1 MPDKERSF
9 RYTPAQRRALAAAS
23 GPAAHLLIY
32 GGSRSGKTFALSCAV
47 AVRALKSPGSRHA
60 IIRRHYNTVHASI
73 GLDTLPKVMKLR
85 FPGVGYEYRR
95 TEGIFRFANGSE
107 IHLIGLDDELRAEKI
122 LGQEFSTLYF
132 NECSELEYSSVQ
144 MALTRLAQNSPG
156 IVNKAFYDCNP
167 PGRRHWT
174 HRVFIE
180 KVDPVDRTALRN
192 PASYRALRINP
203 DDNRDNLPESYL
215 AETLANLPERQ
226 RRRFLLGEWSDDTE
240 GALWTEEMIDRE
252 RVLRAPDELIR
263 IVIGVDPAVT
273 SNSCSDHTGIVAAAL
288 AADDRFYILKDA
300 SCRTS
305 PLEWAKLVTDL
316 YHELDADLVVGEV
329 NNGGD
334 LIESLLRQFSPEIAF
349 RAVRASR
356 GKILRAEPAAALYER
371 RKVCHVGRL
380 PELEEQML
388 GYSPL
393 RSANSPD
400 RLDALV
406 WALAELSKPA
416 GDFVLA

>member
-1 MPDKERSF
+1 MPDKPTPF

-23 GPAAHLLIY
+23 GAAANLLVY
-32 GGSRSGKTFALSCAV
+32 GGSRSGKTFALSCAIV
-47 AVRALKSPGSRHA
+47 VRALKSPGSRHA
-60 IIRRHYNTVHASI
+60 IIRRHYSTVHASI

-85 FPGVGYEYRR
+85 FPGVDCEYRR

-132 NECSELEYSSVQ
+132 NECSELEYKSVQ
-144 MALTRLAQNSPG
+144 TALTRLAQNSPG

-180 KVDPVDRTALRN
+180 KVDPVDRTALRR
-192 PASYRALRINP
+192 PESYQALRINP
-203 DDNRDNLPESYL
+203 EDNRDNLPPSYL

-226 RRRFLLGEWSDDTE
+226 KRRFLLGEWNDDTE
-240 GALWTEEMIDRE
+240 GALWSEEMIDRE
-252 RVLRAPDELIR
+252 RVIRAPADLAR

-273 SNSCSDHTGIVAAAL
+273 SNNSSDHTGIVAAAL
-288 AADDRFYILKDA
+288 ARDGYFYILKDA

-305 PLEWAKLVTDL
+305 PLEWAKLVTEL
-316 YHELDADLVVGEV
+316 YHQLDADLVVGEV

-334 LIESLLRQFSPEIAF
+334 LIESLLRQFSPDLAF

-371 RKVCHVGRL
+371 RKVRHVGRF

-388 GYSPL
+388 SYSPL
-393 RSANSPD
+393 HSANSPD

-406 WALAELSKPA
+406 WALAELSRPV
-416 GDFVLA
+416 GNFILA

>member
-1 MPDKERSF
+1 MPDKPTPF
-9 RYTPAQRRALAAAS
+9 RYTPAQKRALSAAS
-23 GPAAHLLIY
+23 GAAANLLVY
-32 GGSRSGKTFALSCAV
+32 GGSRSGKTFALCCALV
-47 AVRALKSPGSRHA
+47 VRAFKSPGSRHA
-60 IIRRHYNTVHASI
+60 IIRRHYHTVHASI

-85 FPGVGYEYRR
+85 FPAVGYEYRR
-95 TEGIFRFANGSE
+95 TEGIFRFANASE

-132 NECSELEYSSVQ
+132 NECSELEYASVQ
-144 MALTRLAQNSPG
+144 MALTRLAQNAPG

-180 KVDPVDRTALRN
+180 KVDPVDRMALRN
-192 PASYRALRINP
+192 PEGYLALRINP
-203 DDNRDNLPESYL
+203 DDNRENLPASYL

-240 GALWTEEMIDRE
+240 GALWTEETIDRE
-252 RVLRAPDELIR
+252 RMIRAPDGLTR

-273 SNSCSDHTGIVAAAL
+273 SNSSSDHTGIVAAACGS
-288 AADDRFYILKDA
+288 DGRFYILKDA

-305 PLEWAKLVTDL
+305 PLEWAKRVTDL

-329 NNGGD
+329 NTGGD

-356 GKILRAEPAAALYER
+356 GKAVRAEPAAALYER
-371 RKVCHVGRL
+371 RKVCHVGRF

-393 RSANSPD
+393 HSANSPD

-406 WALAELSKPA
+406 WALAELSRPA
-416 GDFVLA
+416 GNFILA